1 MKKQTQSQKN
11 NYYRYNSCYF
21 SGYAPGAPEKINEP
35 KQTLYG
41 IEIEFASAI
50 NKRDAAQLIS
60 NALGETEDTGY
71 SFVVSND
78 SSIKTCSEYTERIEL
93 ALAPDT
99 INNLIARLKKILPL
113 FIGKARGY
121 NRGGIHITAI
131 GGIAQKNK
139 NLLAARINKAIMS
152 ATDDDIFSVSNRKLT
167 EYCAKPATMR
177 MTSEAYALGFSK
189 ETDYAYDYR
198 GSKIACVSKSYG
210 VELRIFNSNLDIKRV
225 SQHIKDAATIFNAA
239 YKAKSIQEL
248 TELFQNVCKKSNS

>member
-1 MKKQTQSQKN
+1 MKKQKKPLTN
-11 NYYRYNSCYF
+11 NYYRYHSCFY
-21 SGYAPGAPEKINEP
+21 SGYAPGAPDQKNAS

-41 IEIEFASAI
+41 LEIEFASAI

-60 NALGETEDTGY
+60 NALDEGENTGY

-78 SSIKTCSEYTERIEL
+78 GSIKTCSIYQEKIEL

-99 INNLIARLKKILPL
+99 LNNLIARLKIILPL

-131 GGIAQKNK
+131 GGIVSKNK
-139 NLLAARINKAIMS
+139 ELLAARVNRAVMS

-167 EYCAKPATMR
+167 EYCAKPNAMR
-177 MTSEAYALGFSK
+177 IKSEAYALGFSN
-189 ETDYAYDYR
+189 ETDFDYDYR
-198 GSKIACVSKSYG
+198 GSKIACISKSYG

-225 SQHIKDAATIFNAA
+225 SQHLKDALIIFNAA
-239 YKAKSIQEL
+239 YKAKSIQDLQEI
-248 TELFQNVCKKSNS
+248 FPNVCKNSNS